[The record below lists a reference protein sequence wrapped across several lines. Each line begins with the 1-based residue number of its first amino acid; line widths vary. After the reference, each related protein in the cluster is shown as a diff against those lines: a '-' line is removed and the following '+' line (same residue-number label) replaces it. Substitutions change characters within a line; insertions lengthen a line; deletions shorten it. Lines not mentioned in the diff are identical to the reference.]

1 MKTYKQFNEDLKSWW
16 NKGKNVRIPNE
27 DTASWKTLWDDD
39 IKQVSHSDKA
49 FKSGKTNWKTLRP
62 LKGFTDPK
70 LRGTGPT
77 PIQRQI
83 LGRSVKTIK
92 KALPLAGKV
101 AKLVLSR
108 GRKF

>member
-27 DTASWKTLWDDD
+27 DSASWKTLWKDDV
-39 IKQVSHSDKA
+39 KQVSHSDKA
-49 FKSGKTNWKTLRP
+49 FKSGKTSWKSLRP
-62 LKGFTDPK
+62 WKGFTDPK

-83 LGRSVKTIK
+83 VGRTGNVIK
-92 KALPLAGKV
+92 KV
-101 AKLVLSR
+101 AKVALKKLI
-108 GRKF
+108 

>member
-1 MKTYKQFNEDLKSWW
+1 MKTYRQFNEDLKSWW

-27 DTASWKTLWDDD
+27 DTASWKTLWKDD
-39 IKQVSHSDKA
+39 VSQI
-49 FKSGKTNWKTLRP
+49 GKVKNKTTGKLTNIPNPIWSFTKG
-62 LKGFTDPK
+62 LK
-70 LRGTGPT
+70 TGPT

-83 LGRSVKTIK
+83 VGRSVKTAK